1 MKRQLTV
8 NETNEILSLKAE
20 DINMSLLKGYFAVR
34 KGQSKPRF
42 NTYDTFYLPA
52 GKLFND
58 EREQTTVGRYLFNF
72 YVLPEKFLK
81 KFGYQNKVLD
91 AGTIGDIESNLSYM
105 LLQDEMDSK
114 EYAQYLDRGE
124 WMTMGTSY
132 FLSPTMNYDINV
144 PLPEVIKLRDELF
157 EKYSE
162 EVKRGDPNVADLI
175 EKELLTLAKK
185 ILKEKGSEAYDFF
198 LSGEF
203 SFGNNYKKTSVF
215 AGALEN
221 PYTKKLE
228 ILKSNYIDGIS
239 KDEFHHFANLTIVG
253 GYSRN
258 VETQKGGYE
267 TKKINN
273 AVQGIVLDE
282 AGTDCGTKQFLDVAI
297 PQKMKNM
304 FLHRWVLDPANAKK
318 EDAGLVLLDEGN
330 ISKYMGK
337 TVKMRSPLF
346 CKSEEKICSKCAGEL
361 FYKLGMKNAG
371 LLSTTMSG
379 NLMNMSMKKF
389 HNTSVVFSKMD
400 VEKFIK
406 EH

>member
-1 MKRQLTV
+1 LKRQLSV
-8 NETNEILSLKAE
+8 NETNEILSLKE
-20 DINMSLLKGYFAVR
+20 DDINMSLLKDYFAIR
-34 KGQSKPRF
+34 KGQDEPRF
-42 NTYDTFYLPA
+42 NTFDTFYLPT
-52 GKLFND
+52 GKFFND
-58 EREQTTVGRYLFNF
+58 EREQTTIGRYLFNF
-72 YVLPEKFLK
+72 YVIPRKFLK
-81 KFGYQNKVLD
+81 KFKYQNKVFD
-91 AGTIGDIESNLSYM
+91 VGTLSDMEDKMAYM
-105 LLQDEMDSK
+105 LLQDELTSK
-114 EYAQYLDRGE
+114 EFALYLDRGE

-132 FLSPTMNYDINV
+132 FLSPTMDYDMNV
-144 PLPEVIKLRDELF
+144 PIPEVIELRDKLF
-157 EKYSE
+157 EKYAE
-162 EVKRGDPNVADLI
+162 DIKRGDPNVADLI
-175 EKELLTLAKK
+175 ENELLTLAKK

-203 SFGNNYKKTSVF
+203 SFANNYKKTSVF

-273 AVQGIVLDE
+273 AIQGIVLDE
-282 AGTDCGTKQFLDVAI
+282 SGTDCGTTQFLNVSI
-297 PQKMKNM
+297 PAKMKNM
-304 FLHRWVLDPANAKK
+304 FLHRYIL
-318 EDAGLVLLDEGN
+318 DAGKLTLLDENN
-330 ISKYMGK
+330 ISRFIGK
-337 TVKMRSPLF
+337 DVKMRSPMF
-346 CKSEEKICSKCAGEL
+346 CKSEDKICSKCAGEL
-361 FYKLGMKNAG
+361 FYKLDMKNAG

-389 HNTSVVFSKMD
+389 HNTSVVFSKID
-400 VEKFIK
+400 VDKFIK

>member
-1 MKRQLTV
+1 LKRQLNI
-8 NETNEILSLKAE
+8 NETNEILSLEEK
-20 DINMSLLKGYFAVR
+20 DITMSLLKDYFAIR
-34 KGQSKPRF
+34 MGQDKPRF
-42 NTYDTFYLPA
+42 NTFDTLFLPT
-52 GKLFND
+52 GKLFNE
-58 EREQTTVGRYLFNF
+58 ERVLTTVGRYLFNL
-72 YVLPEKFLK
+72 YVIPKKYLK
-81 KFGYQNKVLD
+81 KFGYQNIVFD
-91 AGTIGDIESNLSYM
+91 ADSTGGMESNLSYM
-105 LLQDEMDSK
+105 LLQDEITSK

-124 WMTMGTSY
+124 WMTMGTAY
-132 FLSPTMNYDINV
+132 FLSPTMDYDINV

-157 EKYSE
+157 EKYKE
-162 EVKRGDPNVADLI
+162 DIKKGDPNVADLI
-175 EKELLTLAKK
+175 EKQLLDLAKK
-185 ILKEKGSEAYDFF
+185 ILREKGSEAFDFF
-198 LSGEF
+198 ESGEF
-203 SFGNNYKKTSVF
+203 NFKNNYKKTSVF

-239 KDEFHHFANLTIVG
+239 KDEFHHFANLTIIG

-273 AVQGIVLDE
+273 AVQGVVLDD
-282 AGTDCGTKQFLDVAI
+282 AGTDCGTKQFLNVTI
-297 PQKMKNM
+297 PPKMKDM
-304 FLHRWVLDPANAKK
+304 FLHRYILDGGK
-318 EDAGLVLLDEGN
+318 LTLLDESN
-330 ISKYMGK
+330 IGQFTGK
-337 TVKMRSPLF
+337 EVSMRSPML
-346 CKSEEKICSKCAGEL
+346 CKSEDKICSKCAGEL

-400 VEKFIK
+400 VNKFIK

>member
-1 MKRQLTV
+1 LKRQLNI
-8 NETNEILSLKAE
+8 NETNEILSLEEK
-20 DINMSLLKGYFAVR
+20 DITMSLLKDYFAVR
-34 KGQSKPRF
+34 MGQDKPRF
-42 NTYDTFYLPA
+42 NTFDTLFLPT
-52 GKLFND
+52 GKLFNE
-58 EREQTTVGRYLFNF
+58 ERILTTVGRYLFNA
-72 YVLPEKFLK
+72 YVIPKKYLK
-81 KFGYQNKVLD
+81 KFGYQNIVFD
-91 AGTIGDIESNLSYM
+91 ADSTGGMESNLSYM
-105 LLQDEMDSK
+105 LLQDEITSK

-124 WMTMGTSY
+124 WMTMGTAY
-132 FLSPTMNYDINV
+132 FLSLTMDYDINV
-144 PLPEVIKLRDELF
+144 PIPEVIKLRDELF
-157 EKYSE
+157 EKY
-162 EVKRGDPNVADLI
+162 KDDIKKGDPNVADLI
-175 EKELLTLAKK
+175 EKQLLDLAKK
-185 ILKEKGSEAYDFF
+185 ILREKGSEAFDFF
-198 LSGEF
+198 ESGEF
-203 SFGNNYKKTSVF
+203 NFKNNYKKTSVF

-273 AVQGIVLDE
+273 AVQGIVLDD
-282 AGTDCGTKQFLDVAI
+282 AGTDCGTKQFLNVTI
-297 PQKMKNM
+297 PPKMKDM
-304 FLHRWVLDPANAKK
+304 FLHRYILDGGK
-318 EDAGLVLLDEGN
+318 LTLLDENN
-330 ISKYMGK
+330 IGQFTGK
-337 TVKMRSPLF
+337 EVSMRSPML
-346 CKSEEKICSKCAGEL
+346 CKSEDKICSKCAGEL

-400 VEKFIK
+400 INKFIK